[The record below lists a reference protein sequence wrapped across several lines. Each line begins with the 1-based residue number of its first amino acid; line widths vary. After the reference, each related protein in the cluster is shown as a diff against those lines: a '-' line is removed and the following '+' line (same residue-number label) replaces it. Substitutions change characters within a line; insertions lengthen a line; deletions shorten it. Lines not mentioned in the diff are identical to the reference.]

1 MRKKLM
7 ILGAGVYQMP
17 LIEEAI
23 KQCEVLLVA
32 PKIEEEIKKL
42 VDYYFLCDVTKKES
56 ILEIAK
62 KEKIDGIITDQT
74 DIAVRT
80 VAYVAEKLNLSGIG
94 YETACLFTNK
104 FLMREKCDQLGIP
117 TLPYKLVKTLEE
129 AIAFYN
135 EIGKGKVIIKPVD
148 NQGSRGVQ
156 QIESEQELCQK
167 FHETRKYSNNSIL
180 IEKMATG
187 QEFVMESL
195 CIDGKYYPLICGDT
209 NYFSIKDAFAA
220 KTRIFPSNADS
231 KLMERVK
238 ELNQK
243 IITGFGLKQG
253 ISHSEYIMEQDEIY
267 LIETAARGGGVFI
280 SSDLISL
287 GTGLNTEKFLIAM
300 ALGEQKEVPSL
311 SYDKNT
317 CGYMAFFLPKGE
329 VISVQG
335 IEEVLSLPFVHRNL
349 LRNIK
354 IGTKTEFHLDKTARY
369 CMIVS
374 AKNLKELEERM
385 DKIKNLLKIEV
396 FDGEN
401 IKEIIWE

>member
-195 CIDGKYYPLICGDT
+195 CIDGKYYPLMQIV
-209 NYFSIKDAFAA
+209 NWW
-220 KTRIFPSNADS
+220 
-231 KLMERVK
+231 
-238 ELNQK
+238 
-243 IITGFGLKQG
+243 
-253 ISHSEYIMEQDEIY
+253 SE
-267 LIETAARGGGVFI
+267 
-280 SSDLISL
+280 
-287 GTGLNTEKFLIAM
+287 
-300 ALGEQKEVPSL
+300 
-311 SYDKNT
+311 
-317 CGYMAFFLPKGE
+317 
-329 VISVQG
+329 
-335 IEEVLSLPFVHRNL
+335 
-349 LRNIK
+349 
-354 IGTKTEFHLDKTARY
+354 
-369 CMIVS
+369 
-374 AKNLKELEERM
+374 
-385 DKIKNLLKIEV
+385 
-396 FDGEN
+396 
-401 IKEIIWE
+401 